1 MRVFRSIKAVISL
14 LVLLLGLVLIMTD
27 WIRTKEL
34 FVERALARME
44 REAQAN
50 GTRMA
55 GLMQHCFRNEQPR
68 VAELEMSYAALLP
81 DLSLGVVLDERGVVR
96 YSTRL
101 RWRGTHVSET
111 PLADL
116 AGAEVLAKASGDGL
130 VRRDEVSA
138 RVDVIYPFF
147 TSYETRD
154 LGYVILSFD
163 AGRAME
169 RSLDVALRESIVR
182 ACYLSAACLLLWFG
196 LDLFVTRRV
205 DGLLEFAR
213 EVQEGNHLPL
223 PAEGNDELGLIANAF
238 GGSVAKLRETEA
250 RLLEASEEERRR
262 IGRDIH
268 DDVCQRIAAAQLKCG
283 VLSSIL
289 GREGLPHSDMAVEV
303 AKELQEAVDVTR
315 GFAHGL
321 CPVRVGSEGLAVA
334 LRELA
339 KSLHHSF
346 GVRFD
351 VETDEAVVR
360 LSQGVQNHIFR
371 ILQELMT
378 NAAKHAAPT
387 KVSARVELKDRTL
400 VLTVENDGKSFD
412 PGVANAEGLGLRFVQ
427 QRLRVLGGRLR
438 FEPRSGGKTGTIAIC
453 TSLLP
458 EQHFDRSLPATP

>member
-1 MRVFRSIKAVISL
+1 MRFFRSIKAVISL
-14 LVLLLGLVLIMTD
+14 FVLLLGLVLILTD

-34 FVERALARME
+34 FIERTLARME

-81 DLSLGVVLDERGVVR
+81 DLSLGVVVDERGIVR

-111 PLADL
+111 PLAEL
-116 AGAEVLAKASGDGL
+116 ARPDVLKEASADGL

-147 TSYETRD
+147 ASYETRD
-154 LGYVILSFD
+154 LGHVLLSFD
-163 AGRAME
+163 AGRARD
-169 RSLDVALRESIVR
+169 RSLEVALRESIVR
-182 ACYLSAACLLLWFG
+182 ACYLAAACLLLWFG

-205 DGLLEFAR
+205 DGLLGFAR
-213 EVQEGNHLPL
+213 EVQEGSHLPV
-223 PAEGNDELGLIANAF
+223 PDEGNDELGLIANAF

-283 VLSSIL
+283 VLSSVL

-339 KSLHHSF
+339 KTLHHSF
-346 GVRFD
+346 GARFE

-360 LSQGVQNHIFR
+360 LSQGAHNHIFR

-378 NAAKHAAPT
+378 NAAKHAGPAW
-387 KVSARVELKDRTL
+387 VSARVRLSGRTL
-400 VLTVENDGKSFD
+400 VLVVENDGKSFD
-412 PGVANAEGLGLRFVQ
+412 PDAASSEGLGLRFVQ

-438 FEPRSGGKTGTIAIC
+438 FEPRSGGKTGTLAIC

-458 EQHFDRSLPATP
+458 EQHFVTNLPSAT